1 MDIQQIDGFTTVGR
15 ETRTSNEKEMNG
27 EGTIGQLWDSK
38 LPIGSPIVAVYSEY
52 QSNKDG
58 EYSYLLGRKLG
69 EDEPLPQQMAHRRVV
84 SGKYLRLEFTGEI
97 SPAAVV
103 GLWQQVW
110 DMETQGQ
117 IQRTYKTD
125 FELYGANGFELFV
138 GVKD

>member
-1 MDIQQIDGFTTVGR
+1 MDIRQIEGFTTVGR
-15 ETRTSNEKEMNG
+15 EARTSNGKEMKG
-27 EGTIGQLWDSK
+27 EGVIGAMWSSDV
-38 LPIGSPIVAVYSEY
+38 PTASPIVAVYSEY
-52 QSNKDG
+52 ESDKDG
-58 EYSYLLGRKLG
+58 EYNYLLGCKFA
-69 EDEPLPQQMAHRRVV
+69 EDETVPREKAHRQVLGGR
-84 SGKYLRLEFTGEI
+84 YLRLESTGPV

-117 IQRTYKTD
+117 ILRTYKTD